1 MKTPLPFYG
10 KLLLSGLLMA
20 CTIGRVEAQDI
31 DTLQASNLE
40 TVVVTATRSERQMG
54 ALPMPV
60 SVVSKQQIRQMGS
73 LRLGDVLAE
82 QTGLFLV
89 NDHGTGVQ
97 VQGFSPDYTLIL
109 VDGEPLVGRTAGTL
123 ELSRLAVGNIK
134 QIEIV
139 KGPSSSLYG
148 SEALAGVINII
159 TDNPNRTR
167 ADVSARYGGNRTADL
182 TANGSLRVG
191 KVGLTLFGN
200 RYSSGGY
207 DLTPEILG
215 STVSPFH
222 NFTIQP
228 KLSLY
233 LSKRS
238 KLTLSQRYFDE
249 RQQNR
254 FALASE
260 GGTAPMVAGEGRVSD
275 ANYTA
280 TYAYKLRD
288 HLRLNFRLYH
298 TQYRTQTQL
307 SYETD
312 GRVYDDT
319 YFRQTFTRPEVQGE
333 WSLNEKNLLNFGVGH
348 IAESVE
354 ATRYE
359 QRQSFQTNYAF
370 FQYELFPK
378 EGLHIILGGR
388 YDAHSA
394 YRNQLSP
401 KLSVSYQ
408 LTDKL
413 LLRASAAVG
422 FKAPDFRQL
431 YLNFNN
437 AVAGYSVFGAQEL
450 AASLARLQANGQILD
465 LLADPANFGA
475 LRPESSRAVNLG
487 LQYSPAE
494 ASKISLNLFRND
506 VRDLIETQPVARK
519 INGQSVFSYL
529 NLNRVFTQGA
539 ELELSQRWQTEKA
552 QFTLSGGY
560 QFLEAKDKAIL
571 EKIAAG
577 NVFRRDPETLV
588 TERVTRRD
596 YGGLMGRSRHSA
608 NVKLFYTD
616 RNGFSASLRGI
627 YRGRYGF
634 GDRNSNSV
642 LDAANEYVKGY
653 MLWNVTTG
661 KKLGAFSVQ
670 AGVDNLLNFKNPA
683 FIPAQP
689 GRLGWVRVSANLEKN
704 PKKNP

>member
-1 MKTPLPFYG
+1 MKNLLPFYRKIMLG
-10 KLLLSGLLMA
+10 GLL
-20 CTIGRVEAQDI
+20 TILVIGPTKAQGS
-31 DTLQASNLE
+31 DTLRIADLE

-60 SVVSKQQIRQMGS
+60 SVISKQQIKQMGS

-89 NDHGTGVQ
+89 NDHGSGVQ
-97 VQGFSPDYTLIL
+97 IQGFNPDYTLIL

-159 TDNPNRTR
+159 TENPDRTR

-182 TANGSLRVG
+182 TANGSVRVG
-191 KVGLTLFGN
+191 KVGLTLFAN
-200 RYSSGGY
+200 RFSSGGY
-207 DLTPEILG
+207 DLSPETPG
-215 STVSPFH
+215 STVVPFH

-228 KLSLY
+228 KLSLE

-238 KLTLSQRYFDE
+238 KLMLSQRYFDE

-254 FALASE
+254 FALSSD
-260 GGTAPMVAGEGRVSD
+260 GGTAPMIAGEGRVRD

-280 TYAYKLRD
+280 TYTYKLQE

-298 TQYRTQTQL
+298 TQYHTQTQL
-307 SYETD
+307 AYETD
-312 GRVYDDT
+312 GRVFDDT
-319 YFRQTFTRPEVQGE
+319 YFRQGFTRPEIQGE

-359 QRQSFQTNYAF
+359 QRQMFQTNYAF
-370 FQYELFPK
+370 FQYELFPR
-378 EGLHIILGGR
+378 EGLHIILGSR

-394 YRNQLSP
+394 YRNQFSP
-401 KLSVSYQ
+401 KLSASYQ

-413 LLRASAAVG
+413 LLRGSAGVG

-450 AASLARLQANGQILD
+450 AASLARLEASGQILD
-465 LLADPANFGA
+465 LLADPATFGA

-487 LQYSPAE
+487 LQYSPTE
-494 ASKISLNLFRND
+494 AAKISLNLFRND

-519 INGQSVFSYL
+519 INGQSVFSYI

-539 ELELSQRWQTEKA
+539 ELEASQHWNTDKA

-560 QFLEAKDKAIL
+560 QFLEAKDKTIL
-571 EKIAAG
+571 DKIAAG
-577 NVFRRDPETLV
+577 NLFRRDPETFV
-588 TERVTRRD
+588 TERVARRD

-634 GDRNSNSV
+634 GDRNSNTV
-642 LDAANEYVKGY
+642 LDAADEYVKGF
-653 MLWNVTTG
+653 MLWNITAG
-661 KKLGAFSVQ
+661 KTLGAFALQ
-670 AGVDNLLNFKNPA
+670 AGVDNLLNFRNPE
-683 FIPAQP
+683 FIPTQP
-689 GRLGWVRVSANLEKN
+689 GRLGWVRLSASLEKN
-704 PKKNP
+704 AKKKP